1 MAQSNLGVMHENG
14 QGVPQNFKEAVRWF
28 TKAAEQGNTH
38 TQFNLGDLYMNG
50 EGGIK
55 QDLTRAL
62 KLFRLA
68 AAQGHEPAKAAMPQ
82 VEAMLKASLGVTPP
96 AKQRPALAP
105 DACAQVQVF

>member
-1 MAQSNLGVMHENG
+1 MHEKG
-14 QGVPQNFKEAVRWF
+14 QGVPQNFKEALRWF
-28 TKAAEQGNTH
+28 TKAAEQRH
-38 TQFNLGDLYMNG
+38 ADAQFNLGALYANG

-68 AAQGHEPAKAAMPQ
+68 AAQGREPAKAAMPQ

-96 AKQRPALAP
+96 AKQRPA
-105 DACAQVQVF
+105 F